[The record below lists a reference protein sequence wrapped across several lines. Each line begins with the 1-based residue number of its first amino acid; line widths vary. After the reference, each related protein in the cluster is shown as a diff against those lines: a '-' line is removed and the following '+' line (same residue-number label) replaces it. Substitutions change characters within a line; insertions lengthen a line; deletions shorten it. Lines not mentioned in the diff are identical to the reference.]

1 MTKALVVV
9 LTSVRRRVP
18 RLLRVASAC
27 SRPMRAHVAP
37 AGVFDSA
44 QEQLPAAI
52 QANLSSERVRLQAAL
67 LAQSMPLLV
76 LALARAAQ
84 LASWPDARGVG
95 QVVSSQLQRAKG
107 LPRPVDSYV

>member
-9 LTSVRRRVP
+9 PTSARRRVQ

-52 QANLSSERVRLQAAL
+52 QANLSSGPVRLQAAV
-67 LAQSMPLLV
+67 LAQFMPLLV
-76 LALARAAQ
+76 PALARAVQ
-84 LASWPDARGVG
+84 LDSWPDARGVG
-95 QVVSSQLQRAKG
+95 QVVSSQLQLAKG
-107 LPRPVDSYV
+107 LPRRVDSYV